1 MDDRSPQ
8 PPRRPYRPRQGGN
21 RERIDGRPTPRRS
34 AQAPETSAADL
45 RREQART
52 GGRHAA
58 PSSQPA
64 AGGRPGPS
72 GRPTTSGRPA
82 ASSQAARPRTRRAPE
97 GRSGQVPSWYDP
109 AASARTS
116 RTPRATLDA
125 SLDETRWHSD
135 RSRDVYAGRAPKRRP
150 NRLPFILGGGIAAI
164 ILVVI
169 VVNIGIALTTPPADE
184 STDQNLTVAD
194 ATSQTTSLTISFA
207 GDCTLG
213 TDAAFDQSRSFN
225 AKYDE
230 VGDPAYFFAN
240 VADIFAQ
247 DDLSVVNMEGTLTE
261 QTARADKTYAFKG
274 PADYAQILVK
284 GNVETA
290 DLANN
295 HSHDYGDASYTDTI
309 AALDAA
315 GIGSFGYDRI
325 DYRDVNG
332 VKVALIG
339 TYELADGIACQDE
352 MKQNIQTA
360 KDQGAQITI
369 VFFHWGNEKDTVPD
383 DTQIQLGHIAVDAGA
398 DLVVGSH
405 PHVIQGYEKYN
416 GRYIVYSL
424 GNFCFGGN
432 ANPSDKD
439 CMIFQQTFSVTG
451 SDVAT
456 DDAINVIPCSI
467 SSSSSSNNY
476 QPTPAEG
483 DEKTRIEA
491 KIKES
496 TDAIATRSSSLQGQG
511 DTGQA

>member
-8 PPRRPYRPRQGGN
+8 PPRRPYRPRQDGN

-45 RREQART
+45 RREQTRT

-58 PSSQPA
+58 PNSRHTA
-64 AGGRPGPS
+64 TGRPSAASRPS
-72 GRPTTSGRPA
+72 ASGRPA
-82 ASSQAARPRTRRAPE
+82 PSPRTARPRARQAPE
-97 GRSGQVPSWYDP
+97 GRGGQVPSWYDP
-109 AASARTS
+109 ATSAHTTRA
-116 RTPRATLDA
+116 PRPTLDA

-135 RSRDVYAGRAPKRRP
+135 RSRDVYAGRAPKRRS
-150 NRLPFILGGGIAAI
+150 RLPFILGGGIAAI
-164 ILVVI
+164 ILVAI
-169 VVNIGIALTTPPADE
+169 LVNVGIALTAPPADE
-184 STDQNLTVAD
+184 GTDQSLAVAD
-194 ATSQTTSLTISFA
+194 AASQTTSLTISFA

-230 VGDPAYFFAN
+230 VGDPAYFFSN

-284 GNVETA
+284 GNIETA

-325 DYRDVNG
+325 DYRDVKG

-352 MKQNIQTA
+352 MKQNIQKA

-467 SSSSSSNNY
+467 SSSSSTNNY

-483 DEKTRIEA
+483 DEKARIEA

-496 TDAIATRSSSLQGQG
+496 ADAIATRSSSLQGQSAS
-511 DTGQA
+511 GQA